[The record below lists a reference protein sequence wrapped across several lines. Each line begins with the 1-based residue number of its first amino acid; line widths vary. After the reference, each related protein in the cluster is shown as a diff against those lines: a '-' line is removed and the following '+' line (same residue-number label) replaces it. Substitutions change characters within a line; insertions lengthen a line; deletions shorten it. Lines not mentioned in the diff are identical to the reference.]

1 MSARTVAAIACLVA
15 GVGLA
20 AWSLANGQLL
30 LALVG
35 FALIF
40 TFLFLVVEAMN
51 KAGKPKHEIKR
62 SANAAW
68 NMRDEKPAAP
78 DAPERRDERNAP
90 ASTGDKGAP

>member
-1 MSARTVAAIACLVA
+1 MTARTVAAIACLVA

-30 LALVG
+30 LAIIG

-40 TFLFLVVEAMN
+40 TFLYLVMEAAN

-62 SANAAW
+62 AGNSAW
-68 NMRDEKPAAP
+68 SMKDQPAVTH
-78 DAPERRDERNAP
+78 EE
-90 ASTGDKGAP
+90 DKQ

>member
-1 MSARTVAAIACLVA
+1 MTARTMAAIACLLA
-15 GVGLA
+15 GIGLA

-40 TFLFLVVEAMN
+40 TFLYLVMEAAN

-62 SANAAW
+62 ATNSAW
-68 NMRDEKPAAP
+68 SMKDQPPQTKQEGKQ
-78 DAPERRDERNAP
+78 
-90 ASTGDKGAP
+90 

>member
-1 MSARTVAAIACLVA
+1 MTPRTVAAIACLVV

-30 LALVG
+30 LAIIG

-40 TFLFLVVEAMN
+40 TFLYLVMEAAN

-62 SANAAW
+62 ATNSAW
-68 NMRDEKPAAP
+68 SMKDEPAQTN
-78 DAPERRDERNAP
+78 EEGKR
-90 ASTGDKGAP
+90 